1 MSTSNSAVNDLS
13 WILVKYENEGYRIVM
28 KAMQEL
34 PAESVRNQ
42 FTWLTVVSW
51 RYDRTENNGMPVP
64 ETNSQMINLE
74 DAIDAIQ
81 EKDLCVQV
89 YTKTGNGLKE
99 LVYYIGDRDDFMKAF
114 NEVLADHPRY
124 PLNIEFFEDP
134 EWSDLQTVHKVYL
147 NKEQ

>member
-147 NKEQ
+147 NKEE